1 MALDTLFSPLEI
13 GPTTLP
19 CRIVST
25 AHQTTLAKNHV
36 ATPELLA
43 YQEARARGGVGL
55 IIMEAAAVEPEG
67 LNSETMMAG
76 YLPETLD
83 GYREM
88 RKIAD
93 RHGTK
98 VFVQLFH
105 AGREAHGSGP
115 RSVVVSAGSV
125 PSLRYHSEPRALT
138 TGEAEGIIES
148 YGRCAAM
155 AAEGGLDGIEITAA
169 HNYLPDQFFDPAIN
183 RREDRFAE
191 PARFLLETIEAVRAA
206 APGLV
211 VGVRL
216 TADAKPTIAVA
227 PQLAGEVDFMHLTI
241 GDSSTYVGGALI
253 VAPPPWPRN
262 MIAEL
267 TGPYQGLGPVLIA
280 TGRIVEPGDA
290 DALIAAG
297 GADAVGMNRA
307 LITDPDMPRK
317 AREGRVDSVMRCI
330 GCNVCNEH
338 YHAGSPIACG
348 QNPRTGRELH
358 LPRPVKAERPLR
370 VAVVG
375 GGPAGLAAAAEAG
388 AAGHEVRL
396 FEAAGQLGG
405 QLAVARPAPAKAELA
420 GSLLSNYASLLD
432 RPNVQIELGAAASAK
447 QLAADGYDRILVAT
461 GAGPYLP
468 SSDAIGIE
476 AVSAWDVLTGARPS
490 GRVVIADWGGDSIAL
505 DAAEVLAADGIRAT
519 LVSGALVAGEHLHQY
534 LRTSYLGRLH
544 RAGVELIPHLALTEV
559 AQGRIGF
566 HNVFAPD
573 LTTEIEA
580 DALVVSLGRFSRTE
594 LVAELEASGVRFA
607 TAGDV
612 RSPRGI
618 EEATLEGTL
627 VMRELLGLSA
637 GVDRVIA
644 A

>member
-1 MALDTLFSPLEI
+1 MALETLFSPLEI
-13 GPTTLP
+13 GSATLP

-115 RSVVVSAGSV
+115 RSAVVSSGSV

-138 TGEAEGIIES
+138 TGEAERIIES
-148 YGRCAAM
+148 YARCAAM

-227 PQLAGEVDFMHLTI
+227 PQLAGEVDFMHVTI
-241 GDSSTYVGGALI
+241 GDSSSYVGGALI

-262 MIAEL
+262 MITEL
-267 TGPYQGLGPVLIA
+267 TGPYRDLGPALIA
-280 TGRIVEPGDA
+280 TGRIVEPADA
-290 DALIAAG
+290 DAFIAAG

-358 LPRPVKAERPLR
+358 LARPVKAERPLR

-375 GGPAGLAAAAEAG
+375 GGPTGLAAAAEAG
-388 AAGHEVRL
+388 AAGHQVRL
-396 FEAAGQLGG
+396 FEAAAQLGG
-405 QLAVARPAPAKAELA
+405 QLAIARSAPAKTELA
-420 GSLLSNYASLLD
+420 GSLLSNYANLLD
-432 RPNVQIELGAAASAK
+432 RPNVQIVLGSAAVAEQMTSG
-447 QLAADGYDRILVAT
+447 GYDRILVAT
-461 GAGPYLP
+461 GAVPHLP
-468 SSDAIGIE
+468 STAAAGIDTL
-476 AVSAWDVLTGARPS
+476 SAWDVLTGARPA
-490 GRVVIADWGGDSIAL
+490 GRVVITDWGGDSIGL
-505 DAAEVLAADGIRAT
+505 DAAEVLAADGIRPT
-519 LVSGALVAGEHLHQY
+519 LVSSALVAGEHLHQY
-534 LRTSYLGRLH
+534 VRTSYLGRLH
-544 RAGVELIPHLALTEV
+544 RAGVELIPHLALADVTE
-559 AQGRIGF
+559 GRICF
-566 HNVFAPD
+566 SNVFAPE
-573 LTTEIEA
+573 LTSEIEA
-580 DALVVSLGRFSRTE
+580 DALVLSLGRSSRTA
-594 LVAELEASGVRFA
+594 LVAELEASGARFA

-627 VMRELLGLSA
+627 VMRELLGLS
-637 GVDRVIA
+637 GGGRR
-644 A
+644 

>member
-1 MALDTLFSPLEI
+1 MAFETLFSPLEV

-88 RKIAD
+88 RRIAD

-115 RSVVVSAGSV
+115 RSVVVSSGSV

-138 TGEAEGIIES
+138 TGEAERIIES
-148 YGRCAAM
+148 YARCAAM

-169 HNYLPDQFFDPAIN
+169 HNYLPDQFFDPATN
-183 RREDRFAE
+183 GRDDRFAE
-191 PARFLLETIEAVRAA
+191 PARFLLETIAAVRGA

-227 PQLAGEVDFMHLTI
+227 PQLAGNVDYMHLTT

-262 MIAEL
+262 MIAGL
-267 TGPYQGLGPVLIA
+267 TAPYRDLGPVLIA
-280 TGRIVEPGDA
+280 TGRIVEPADA
-290 DALIAAG
+290 DAFIAAG

-330 GCNVCNEH
+330 GCNICNEH

-358 LPRPVKAERPLR
+358 LARPMGAERPFR
-370 VAVVG
+370 IAVVG
-375 GGPAGLAAAAEAG
+375 GGPTGLAAAAEAG
-388 AAGHEVRL
+388 AAGHQVRL
-396 FEAAGQLGG
+396 FEAAAELGG
-405 QLAVARPAPAKAELA
+405 QLAIARSAPAKAELA

-432 RPNVQIELGAAASAK
+432 RPNIQIELGSVVVAE
-447 QLAADGYDRILVAT
+447 QLTSGGYDRILVAT
-461 GAGPYLP
+461 GAEPYSP
-468 SSDAIGIE
+468 STAGGVE
-476 AVSAWDVLTGARPS
+476 TLSAWDVLTGERPS

-505 DAAEVLAADGIRAT
+505 DAAEILAADGIRAT

-544 RAGVELIPHLALTEV
+544 RAGIELIPHLALSDAAE
-559 AQGRIGF
+559 GRIHF
-566 HNVFAPD
+566 YNVFAPD

-580 DALVVSLGRFSRTE
+580 DALVVSLGRSSRTE
-594 LVAELEASGVRFA
+594 LVAELEVAGARFA

-627 VMRELLGLSA
+627 VMRELLGLSPGTGRA
-637 GVDRVIA
+637 VA

>member
-1 MALDTLFSPLEI
+1 MAFETLFSPLEI

-25 AHQTTLAKNHV
+25 AHQTTLAKNNV

-93 RHGTK
+93 RHSTK

-115 RSVVVSAGSV
+115 RSVVVSSGSV

-138 TGEAEGIIES
+138 TGEAERIIES
-148 YGRCAAM
+148 YARCAAM

-169 HNYLPDQFFDPAIN
+169 HNYLPDQFFDPATN
-183 RREDRFAE
+183 GRNDRFAE

-227 PQLAGEVDFMHLTI
+227 PQLAGKVDYMHLTT

-262 MIAEL
+262 MITGL
-267 TGPYQGLGPVLIA
+267 TAPYRDLGPVLIA
-280 TGRIVEPGDA
+280 TGRIVEPADA
-290 DALIAAG
+290 DAFIAAG

-317 AREGRVDSVMRCI
+317 AHEGRVDSVMRCI

-348 QNPRTGRELH
+348 QNPRTGRELY
-358 LPRPVKAERPLR
+358 LARPVNAKRPR
-370 VAVVG
+370 RIAVVG
-375 GGPAGLAAAAEAG
+375 GGPTGLAAAAEAG

-396 FEAAGQLGG
+396 FEAATELGG
-405 QLAVARPAPAKAELA
+405 QLAIARSAPAKAELA
-420 GSLLSNYASLLD
+420 GSLLSNYANLLD
-432 RPNVQIELGAAASAK
+432 RPNVQIELGMAAGAV
-447 QLAADGYDRILVAT
+447 QLTGGNYDHVLLAT
-461 GAGPYLP
+461 GAEPYSP
-468 SSDAIGIE
+468 SMAGRGIE
-476 AVSAWDVLTGARPS
+476 TLSAWDVLTGERPS
-490 GRVVIADWGGDSIAL
+490 GRVVIADWGGDSIGL

-534 LRTSYLGRLH
+534 VRTSYLGRMHL
-544 RAGVELIPHLALTEV
+544 AGVELIPHLAFSDAAE
-559 AQGRIGF
+559 GRIHF
-566 HNVFAPD
+566 YNVFAPD

-580 DALVVSLGRFSRTE
+580 DALVVSLGRSSRTA
-594 LVAELEASGVRFA
+594 LVAELEATGARFA

-637 GVDRVIA
+637 GAGQPVA